1 MVLRMA
7 CNISRRAV
15 SARISAG
22 LNAPSATR
30 IANPQPLRIAR
41 ISMMRS
47 DPDSARI
54 DTAMAEN
61 DSSAP
66 VIHRTTPT
74 RSGRRTLLGVRLAF
88 RAGGVEGG
96 KLVRGRIDRHD
107 AWEPVERHLEAAGVG
122 DLRHD
127 A

>member
-1 MVLRMA
+1 M
-7 CNISRRAV
+7 
-15 SARISAG
+15 SAG
-22 LNAPSATR
+22 RAAPRTSR
-30 IANPQPLRIAR
+30 IASPQPLRIAR

-74 RSGRRTLLGVRLAF
+74 TSGRRTLLGVRLAF
-88 RAGGVEGG
+88 RAGGLEGR
-96 KLVRGRIDRHD
+96 KLAGGCIDRD
-107 AWEPVERHLEAAGVG
+107 DFGEAIERHLEAAGVG
-122 DLRHD
+122 DLG
-127 A
+127 